1 MQVHSQMR
9 PWKAFSTLQTFS
21 KVTKKKLIAP
31 PELSIIYISRLNVAL
46 RFLDVARLQIF
57 IIHMV
62 LKFLKNGSYSYFLY
76 S

>member
-1 MQVHSQMR
+1 MR

-21 KVTKKKLIAP
+21 KVTKKKTYP